1 MCMKR
6 FGIIFVR
13 MRQGFLR
20 ERSRRLVGLMELGSR
35 DVVMSLLGKREA
47 PFYLSLEKCSI

>member
-1 MCMKR
+1 MKR